1 VDPIRA
7 AARAAEGRFSSL
19 SWRPQS
25 RKRKDA
31 ASVRS
36 SDRDSSLFAMRG
48 PRTPE
53 FCRPGS
59 VHTISRSRRVHFGW
73 HCPSGLGNQDIHDD
87 PDSVHLSGPLQ
98 KLNLYRDP
106 NQIHHS
112 STWQESQG
120 DIKKGGW
127 FVKPS
132 AQAYP
137 DPNPGSATTCDNGTR
152 GLGLPGFA
160 CGLNLVALCP
170 TVARRVR
177 LCPTQTGG
185 LLPAWAKAPQRSGRG
200 LRLGSAR
207 RLA

>member
-1 VDPIRA
+1 MDPIRA

-25 RKRKDA
+25 RKREDA

-59 VHTISRSRRVHFGW
+59 VHTIAGSRRVHFAW

-87 PDSVHLSGPLQ
+87 PDSVHLSGTPQ

-127 FVKPS
+127 LVKPS
-132 AQAYP
+132 AQP
-137 DPNPGSATTCDNGTR
+137 TQIPILDLPPPATT
-152 GLGLPGFA
+152 A
-160 CGLNLVALCP
+160 LVAWGFP
-170 TVARRVR
+170 
-177 LCPTQTGG
+177 G
-185 LLPAWAKAPQRSGRG
+185 LRAGSILSHCAPRLPAESGCVRPRPAVYCPPG
-200 LRLGSAR
+200 RRPLSAR
-207 RLA
+207 GGAFAWVLLGD